1 MAQPA
6 TIYKSGPFKYVWNYL
21 SWKLDDF
28 KAYLLGYRCY
38 RASLFQAGTNPP
50 EAVILE
56 NTLGVTVTY
65 DYTGPGEYVAILD
78 KILFSAPDESIDGKK
93 IDIFITPSNSVP
105 PSGSDPL
112 YFSASAVFFNVVD
125 ISSYDVGAT
134 GFVDDL
140 LGNINSTTFEIRVY
154 NK

>member
-38 RASLFQAGTNPP
+38 RASLLQTGGDPP
-50 EAVILE
+50 EAMVLE
-56 NTLGVTVTY
+56 NTLGITVTY
-65 DYTGPGEYVAILD
+65 DYVGVGVYIATID
-78 KILFSAPDESIDGKK
+78 KTLFFTPIQTVDGKMV
-93 IDIFITPSNSVP
+93 DVFITPSNIVP
-105 PSGSDPL
+105 PFNSDPI
-112 YFSASAVFFNVVD
+112 YFSTSAVWFN
-125 ISSYDVGAT
+125 IIEITTYDTNVA

-140 LGNINSTTFEIRVY
+140 LGNTNSTTFEIRVY
-154 NK
+154 DK

>member
-50 EAVILE
+50 EAVVLE
-56 NTLGVTVTY
+56 NTLGITVTY
-65 DYTGPGEYVAILD
+65 DYIAPGEYAAILD
-78 KILFSAPDESIDGKK
+78 KILFSAADESIDGKK
-93 IDIFITPSNSVP
+93 IDIFITPSVTGP
-105 PSGSDPL
+105 AGLDFM
-112 YFSASAVFFNVVD
+112 YFSAAATWLNVVD
-125 ISSYDVGAT
+125 ISSYDSNASASADG
-134 GFVDDL
+134 L
-140 LGNINSTTFEIRVY
+140 LGNDTSSTFEIRVY

>member
-50 EAVILE
+50 EAVVLE
-56 NTLGVTVTY
+56 NTLGITVTY
-65 DYTGPGEYVAILD
+65 DYIAPGEYAAILD
-78 KILFSAPDESIDGKK
+78 KILFASPDETIDGKK
-93 IDIFITPSNSVP
+93 IDIFITPSVTGP
-105 PSGSDPL
+105 AGLDL
-112 YFSASAVFFNVVD
+112 MYFSAAAVFFNVVS
-125 ISSYDVGAT
+125 INSYDTNVNA
-134 GFVDDL
+134 FADDL
-140 LGNINSTTFEIRVY
+140 LGNDTSSTFEIRVY